1 MASALGR
8 SCVTTI
14 GITNRADGLPSPA
27 ATGKT
32 TARGSDAMCIIL
44 NNQIRIPGAH
54 PCTDWCQRLRPR
66 SVLCLRSLCRCSLL
80 SFPRSDPRLCLLLP
94 CRLFAVRPSFS
105 PNSNTHCISGRLG
118 SGSATHVSRSER
130 EGARERERDE
140 DRGMERKASHTSAL
154 ASASLS
160 VARFGDSPAGAS
172 SIFIPSSRARALLS
186 PKPAAC
192 SSKVLAWATLRSTTS
207 PATHAGAKAAVT

>member
-1 MASALGR
+1 MASRARLRQAKQPHEDRTPCAL
-8 SCVTTI
+8 
-14 GITNRADGLPSPA
+14 NH
-27 ATGKT
+27 
-32 TARGSDAMCIIL
+32 
-44 NNQIRIPGAH
+44 QIRIPGAH

-105 PNSNTHCISGRLG
+105 PNSNTHCISGPWG
-118 SGSATHVSRSER
+118 SGSATHFSRSDR
-130 EGARERERDE
+130 EGAKERER
-140 DRGMERKASHTSAL
+140 RGQRDGEKASHTSAW

-160 VARFGDSPAGAS
+160 VARFGDGPAGAS
-172 SIFIPSSRARALLS
+172 RIFIPSSRARALLS